1 MKLLSKLVICG
12 FLVLMLGAISPAA
25 AQGFSVN
32 VDIKPQSC
40 PNPCNVNSKGVVSI
54 AILGTEDFDV
64 TQVDPTTVELNEV
77 VEPLRWNFED
87 VSTPTANVDPYTCTT
102 EGPDGFMDLVFK
114 FKTQEIVE
122 AMNGD
127 VSDGDMIFLYLTG
140 RLKEEFNGRSFAGRD
155 WVVIIKKGQNGR

>member
-40 PNPCNVNSKGVVSI
+40 PNPCNVNSKGVITV
-54 AILGTEDFDV
+54 AILGTPDFDV
-64 TQVDPTTVELNEV
+64 TQVDPTAVRLEDQV
-77 VEPLRWNFED
+77 APLRWNFED
-87 VSTPTANVDPYTCTT
+87 VSTPAANVDPYTCTT
-102 EGPDGFMDLVFK
+102 EGPDGFMDLVLK

-127 VSDGDMIFLYLTG
+127 VSDGDIIFLTLTG
-140 RLKEEFNGRSFAGRD
+140 RLLREYNGSPFAGRD
-155 WVVIIKKGQNGR
+155 WVVIIKKKSNH